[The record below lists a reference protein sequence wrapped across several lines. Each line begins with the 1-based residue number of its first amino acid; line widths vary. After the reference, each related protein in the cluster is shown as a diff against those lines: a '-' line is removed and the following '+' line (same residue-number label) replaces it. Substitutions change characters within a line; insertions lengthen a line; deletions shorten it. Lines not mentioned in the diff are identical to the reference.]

1 MLRFCVQRHSFRA
14 REPFCPCLCAG
25 KGKLLGIIVSARLE
39 VNPFTE
45 KEISLLESFAAQAVI
60 AIENARLLQELRAR
74 TDDLAESLQQQTAT
88 AEVLKVISRSA
99 FDLQAVLHTL
109 VESAVH
115 LCEAD
120 KGTITRQRGNV
131 FYRAE
136 SYGFSAQFMDYVKDV
151 PLEPEPGSASGRA
164 LLEGRVIHIPD
175 VKNDPTYTWMD

>member
-109 VESAVH
+109 IESAVR
-115 LCEAD
+115 LCGA
-120 KGTITRQRGNV
+120 RRGNLRLRDGDLFHV
-131 FYRAE
+131 RA
-136 SYGFSAQFMDYVKDV
+136 SAGDYDAEMLDFLKLN
-151 PLEPEPGSASGRA
+151 PARIGEGTPI
-164 LLEGRVIHIPD
+164 GRVAM
-175 VKNDPTYTWMD
+175 TG